1 MSILTSADKFRYE
14 LEKLLNDEVER
25 LKDTISLGF
34 LDNYDQ
40 YKQLTGKIAGLRA
53 AIDFIGDAETLCNRQ

>member
-14 LEKLLNDEVER
+14 LEKLLTDEVDR
-25 LKDTISLGF
+25 LKDTVALGF

-40 YKQLTGKIAGLRA
+40 YRHMAGRIAGLRA
-53 AIDFIGDAETLCNRQ
+53 AIDFLDEAESVCNQQ

>member
-1 MSILTSADKFRYE
+1 MSILTTADKF
-14 LEKLLNDEVER
+14 KFEVERLLVEEVDR

-40 YKQLTGKIAGLRA
+40 YRHMSGRIAGLRA
-53 AIDFIGDAETLCNRQ
+53 AIDFLAEAESRCNSQ